1 MSSNSYPFPDMNPLL
16 FFGLYYAAL
25 FVSCYSTTE
34 TCPVIHKSSQ
44 LMIREHTVMNEHVI
58 KYCEVE
64 GIIYSADS
72 NMIQEWIKANP
83 NRLAYRTV
91 WGSVGWESMLG
102 MYVIHVF
109 LGIVGVGI
117 WIVIEDEKNRNRRR

>member
-1 MSSNSYPFPDMNPLL
+1 
-16 FFGLYYAAL
+16 
-25 FVSCYSTTE
+25 
-34 TCPVIHKSSQ
+34 
-44 LMIREHTVMNEHVI
+44 MIREHTVMNEHVI